1 MCWIAYLK
9 PNQVLNKEYLERAAT
24 INKDGYGVMYYKNNT
39 VESFKTMDFNEFK
52 EKINTLEAYERV
64 IHLRYTSIGK
74 TTHENSHPF
83 PVGNEAWMCHNG
95 SMATMKTV
103 ACTTTCDDNSDT
115 RNLAEVISLC
125 KWEKISD
132 ILPLIHQITGKTS
145 NKLVFM
151 EKDGAVTIVNK
162 ELGNEEDGI
171 WYSNTYHVEK
181 APSTYPTNPMS
192 SYYSYSGIYGTV
204 KSTHKT
210 KVFVY
215 GTLKANGHNHHVL
228 GTSKMLGT
236 GLTAGNYAMIG
247 KDMSYPYLLSLMSKD
262 EGGLQILGEV
272 YECDEDTMRR
282 LDTLEGVPYHYLRK
296 QISVLLNGA
305 YHIVTTYMKTN
316 VTSLDL
322 SKPFI
327 NEFPVNQ
334 IVEDD
339 SKSIELIPI
348 EELIELSTIEL
359 CNYLDDL
366 ESFYYGKPFNSHK
379 NYTLS
384 SEEVLEELEL
394 MYEIIEDEDED
405 ILGSTY
411 YNYIDN

>member
-1 MCWIAYLK
+1 MCWLTVCPAGKDI
-9 PNQVLNKEYLERAAT
+9 PEEYIDRAQK
-24 INKDGYGVMYYKNNT
+24 INGDGYGVTWYDTKLHI
-39 VESFKTMDFNEFK
+39 FKSMDYTEFK
-52 EKINTLEAYERV
+52 DKLATLTDYQKV
-64 IHLRYTSIGK
+64 VHLRLASIGSV
-74 TTHENSHPF
+74 TIDNVHPF
-83 PVGNEAWMCHNG
+83 SVNSSYLFHNG
-95 SMATMKTV
+95 TMSSFRSNCATS
-103 ACTTTCDDNSDT
+103 CSDDSDT
-115 RNLAEVISLC
+115 KQLAHILTNC
-125 KWEKISD
+125 KYSHISD
-132 ILPLIHQITGKTS
+132 VLPLVQHITGKTN
-145 NKLVFM
+145 NKLVFH
-151 EKDGAVTIVNK
+151 EEDGAVTIVNK

-181 APSTYPTNPMS
+181 APSTYSTTS
-192 SYYSYSGIYGTV
+192 SISNYYSYSGIYGTV

-296 QISVLLNGA
+296 QISVLLNGT

-339 SKSIELIPI
+339 SKSIELKPI

-394 MYEIIEDEDED
+394 MYEIIEDVDED